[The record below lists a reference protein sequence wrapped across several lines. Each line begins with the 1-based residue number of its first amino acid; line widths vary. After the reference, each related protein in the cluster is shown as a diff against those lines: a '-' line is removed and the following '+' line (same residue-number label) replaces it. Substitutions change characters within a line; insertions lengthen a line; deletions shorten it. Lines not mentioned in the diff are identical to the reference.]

1 VKMICVTAPGVVE
14 LREVPIPT
22 AGPGQLLVRVQ
33 ACGFDYPV
41 DGPFFQ
47 SDCPGPFPLPYEG
60 QEWGHE
66 GTGVIEAPGA
76 DVTGF
81 KVGQRIGY
89 LGPGFAE
96 YGLVEVSHA
105 VPLPSDLEPA
115 LALAEPLA
123 VCANTIDHTKAQP
136 GETIAVVGAG
146 FMGLL
151 ITQMLRDARLGR
163 LIVVEPRPERRGL
176 ATEFGATDC
185 FDASDPDVAR
195 QLLATC
201 GEVDKCIEASGVA
214 AGLALADA
222 LIKPTGTLIIH
233 SYYFKGATADLPL
246 WHAKELTVINSH
258 PSSDARMLPRMQR
271 GLQMLADGKLDL
283 GPLVTHRLPP
293 EELPRVPILVNQ
305 PDFIKAVCVFD

>member
-1 VKMICVTAPGVVE
+1 MVCVTAPGVVE

-22 AGPGQLLVRVQ
+22 AGPSQLLVRVQ

-47 SDCPGPFPLPYEG
+47 TDCPGPFPLPAEG

-66 GTGVIEAPGA
+66 GTGVIEALGPE
-76 DVTGF
+76 VTGF
-81 KVGQRIGY
+81 EVGQRVGY
-89 LGPGFAE
+89 FGPGFAE
-96 YGLVEVSHA
+96 YGLVDVTRA

-123 VCANTIDHTKAQP
+123 VCANTIDHTNPQP
-136 GETIAVVGAG
+136 GEIITVVGAG

-151 ITQMLRDARLGR
+151 ITQMLRDAGLAR
-163 LIVVEPRPERRGL
+163 LIVLEPRAERRAL
-176 ATEFGATDC
+176 AAELGATDC
-185 FDASDPDVAR
+185 FDASGPDVAGEV
-195 QLLATC
+195 LATC

-246 WHAKELTVINSH
+246 WHTKEVTAINSH
-258 PSSDARMLPRMQR
+258 PSSDARMLPPMQR

-283 GPLVTHRLPP
+283 DCLVTHRLLP
-293 EELPRVPILVNQ
+293 EELGCVPSLVNQ
-305 PDFIKAVCVFD
+305 PDFIKAVCVFE